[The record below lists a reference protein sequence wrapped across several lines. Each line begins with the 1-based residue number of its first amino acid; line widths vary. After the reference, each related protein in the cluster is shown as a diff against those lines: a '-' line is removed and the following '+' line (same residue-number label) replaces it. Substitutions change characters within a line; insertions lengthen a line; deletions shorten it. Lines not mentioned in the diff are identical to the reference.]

1 MATNAYFAANPDV
14 AAAFAQNSYGMT
26 PDEFAQSH
34 YNNYG
39 QYEQRAAPTAPAAD
53 PLAAA
58 WQTAEKSGDYSQ
70 IAGLLGN
77 MSGQQLM
84 SVYGLSPADLNY
96 VNEKAGTSLMP
107 ISGSTLS
114 NAAAAVNT
122 PATLTAEIAQDLM
135 QRSMT
140 TGVPTSEFDK
150 YGGYDK
156 VQALYN
162 QGNGTYA
169 LDKLDPAFLDR
180 MDDIIANTG
189 VGNLSVLK
197 MTGEPL
203 TKAGYQA
210 MQNNGVNFTEADL
223 KSMGIPYEGFLQV
236 PKKAGSTIGTGTNG
250 VNTAGQLTGGAQVM
264 GPLLSGG
271 YGGNWN
277 ARQAVGASDGSMMGA
292 GDANYHSSL
301 IKSLRQ
307 NSMTPFSTNAGV
319 LMAPNQGSTTS
330 NWKPPTSGTGGAF
343 NPQVLNPR
351 TASPQEIA
359 DWNAYSTYRTNSLNT
374 KTPIVSFA
382 EWLAGGKVDGTQQ
395 QPTTPTNPDPVY
407 DSSLGGG

>member
-1 MATNAYFAANPDV
+1 M
-14 AAAFAQNSYGMT
+14 
-26 PDEFAQSH
+26 
-34 YNNYG
+34 
-39 QYEQRAAPTAPAAD
+39 AAD
-53 PLAAA
+53 ALTTA
-58 WQTAEKSGDYSQ
+58 WQDAEKSGDYSQ

-77 MSGQQLM
+77 MSGPQLM

-96 VNEKAGTSLMP
+96 VNEKAGTALMP
-107 ISGSTLS
+107 ISGNTLS
-114 NAAAAVNT
+114 NAAAAASA
-122 PATLTAEIAQDLM
+122 PAALNSQIAQDLM

-150 YGGYDK
+150 YGGYDA
-156 VQALYN
+156 VQSLYN
-162 QGNGTYA
+162 SNKGTYS
-169 LDKLDPAFLDR
+169 LNELDPAFLDQ
-180 MDDIIANTG
+180 MDNIIANTG

-236 PKKAGSTIGTGTNG
+236 PKKAGSTTGTGNNG
-250 VNTAGQLTGGAQVM
+250 ASTAGQLTSGPQVM

-271 YGGNWN
+271 YGGGWN
-277 ARQAVGASDGSMMGA
+277 ARQAVGASNGAMMGA

-319 LMAPNQGSTTS
+319 LMAPNQGSTSS
-330 NWKPPTSGTGGAF
+330 NWTPPVTQGGGAF

-359 DWNAYSTYRTNSLNT
+359 DWNAYSTYRTNSLNA
-374 KTPIVSFA
+374 KTPIVSFS
-382 EWLAGGKVDGTQQ
+382 EWLAGGKVDGTKQDL
-395 QPTTPTNPDPVY
+395 TTPTGTDPVY